1 MRDLLLSKQN
11 SLNGSPTS
19 KGIKDSIAVTI
30 DNQKENND
38 LDMTMH
44 QSSIPLMGSIDS
56 AQNDFEDLMDDDVFK
71 VPQVEDHIN
80 ELMKNK
86 CGNEE
91 ILDQLNKKQ

>member
-1 MRDLLLSKQN
+1 
-11 SLNGSPTS
+11 
-19 KGIKDSIAVTI
+19 
-30 DNQKENND
+30 
-38 LDMTMH
+38 
-44 QSSIPLMGSIDS
+44 MGSIDS

-91 ILDQLNKKQ
+91 ILD